1 MSTLIEAP
9 YPKIKVTMILPNPRF
24 DDFRAP
30 QSDII
35 VKRSM
40 LGRVITYVK
49 SSTKEQLRLPFHV
62 TRMKS
67 LEIEEFFR
75 VYYPAPLKITLY
87 PNESNEAVYV
97 GSLASPITRTAVGRH
112 SSTEELISVTLDF
125 IGEKQ

>member
-9 YPKIKVTMILPNPRF
+9 YPKIKVTMILPNPEF
-24 DDFRAP
+24 EDFRAP
-30 QSDII
+30 QSDLT

-49 SSTKEQLRLPFHV
+49 SSPKEQLRLPFTV

-75 VYYPAPLKITLY
+75 VYYPALLKITLY
-87 PNESNEAVYV
+87 PNQPTEAVYV
-97 GSLASPITRTAVGRH
+97 GSLASPISRTAIGRH
-112 SSTEELISVTLDF
+112 SATEELISITLDF